1 MKKNIQTFLSIFVL
15 SSNVFAIAGFGVYGD
30 FDLLKYPE
38 GHSGNITEGD
48 ITANGV
54 KYNGFDNASGFGF
67 LFYIDAIPVVDL
79 EVDVEFVGNLYEYTP
94 YLAGQKLSSQ
104 ELPWGRVSTYLT
116 IRKEI
121 LGLSIPLLAKAQLY
135 GGLGFNKHKVIPIMT
150 EKVINEAFNT
160 DDLATALNSF
170 GADANPDQ
178 AATDLAKSMLENVE
192 NISGFHL
199 QAGVR
204 GKLLM
209 FNAFA
214 NARYTI
220 AKDVIPDKSGYPS
233 LWVGLAIGI

>member
-1 MKKNIQTFLSIFVL
+1 MKKIIQTFLPIFIL
-15 SSNVFAIAGFGVYGD
+15 SSQVFAIAGFGAYGD

-38 GHSGNITEGD
+38 GHSGNVTEDD

-54 KYNGFDNASGFGF
+54 KYNGFDNPKGFGF

-79 EVDVEFVGNLYEYTP
+79 EADIEFVGNLYEYTP
-94 YLAGQKLSSQ
+94 YLLGSAQTSQ
-104 ELPWGRVSTYLT
+104 ELPWGRVSTYVT

-135 GGLGFNKHKVIPIMT
+135 GGLGFNKHKVVPIMT
-150 EKVINEAFNT
+150 ADIIKDAFNA

-170 GADANPDQ
+170 GENADPDQ
-178 AATDLAKSMLENVE
+178 AATDLAKSMLDNVE
-192 NISGFHL
+192 DVSGFHL

-209 FNAFA
+209 FNAFV

-220 AKDVIPDKSGYPS
+220 ADVIPDKSGYPS

>member
-1 MKKNIQTFLSIFVL
+1 MKKLILSFLPIFIL
-15 SSNVFAIAGFGVYGD
+15 SSQVFAIAGFGAYGD
-30 FDLLKYPE
+30 FDLLKYPD
-38 GHSGNITEGD
+38 GSSGD
-48 ITANGV
+48 ISTYGV
-54 KYNGFDNASGFGF
+54 EYKGFDNAKGFGF

-79 EVDVEFVGNLYEYTP
+79 EADIEFVGNLYEYTP
-94 YLAGQKLSSQ
+94 YLLGAAQTSQ

-135 GGLGFNKHKVIPIMT
+135 GGVGFNKHKVVPIMT
-150 EKVINEAFNT
+150 ADVIKDALGG
-160 DDLATALNSF
+160 DDLEAALKLF
-170 GADANPDQ
+170 EADTEEGAK
-178 AATDLAKSMLENVE
+178 DLAKSMLDNVE
-192 NISGFHL
+192 DVSGFHL

-209 FNAFA
+209 FNAFV

-220 AKDVIPDKSGYPS
+220 ADVIPDKSGYPS

>member
-1 MKKNIQTFLSIFVL
+1 MKKIIQILLPVMI
-15 SSNVFAIAGFGVYGD
+15 SSQLFAIAGFGAYGD
-30 FDLLKYPE
+30 FDLLEYP
-38 GHSGNITEGD
+38 SGKSGD
-48 ITANGV
+48 LATYGV
-54 KYNGFDNASGFGF
+54 DYKGFNNAKGFGF

-79 EVDVEFVGNLYEYTP
+79 EADIEFVGNLYEYTP
-94 YLAGQKLSSQ
+94 YLLGAAQTSQ
-104 ELPWGRVSTYLT
+104 ELPWGRVSTYVT

-121 LGLSIPLLAKAQLY
+121 FGLSIPLLAKAQLY

-150 EKVINEAFNT
+150 EEVIKEAFDK

-170 GADANPDQ
+170 GEDADPDQ

-192 NISGFHL
+192 DISGFHL

-209 FNAFA
+209 FNAFV

-220 AKDVIPDKSGYPS
+220 ADVVPDKSGYPS
-233 LWVGLAIGI
+233 LWVGLALGI

>member
-1 MKKNIQTFLSIFVL
+1 MKKIIQTFLPLFIL
-15 SSNVFAIAGFGVYGD
+15 SSQVFAIAGFGAYGN
-30 FDLLKYPE
+30 FDLLKYPD
-38 GHSGNITEGD
+38 GSSGDLDTY
-48 ITANGV
+48 GV
-54 KYNGFDNASGFGF
+54 KYNGFDNAKGFGF

-79 EVDVEFVGNLYEYTP
+79 EADIEFVGNLYEYTP
-94 YLAGQKLSSQ
+94 YLAGDPLTS
-104 ELPWGRVSTYLT
+104 EDLPWGRVSTYVT

-150 EKVINEAFNT
+150 EKVIKEAFNT

-170 GADANPDQ
+170 GPGADPDQ

-192 NISGFHL
+192 DISGFHL

-209 FNAFA
+209 FNAFV

>member
-1 MKKNIQTFLSIFVL
+1 MKKIIQTFLPIFIL
-15 SSNVFAIAGFGVYGD
+15 SSQVFAIAGFGAYGD
-30 FDLLKYPE
+30 FDLLKYPA
-38 GHSGNITEGD
+38 GSSGDVDEY
-48 ITANGV
+48 GV
-54 KYNGFDNASGFGF
+54 EYKGFDNPKGFGF

-79 EVDVEFVGNLYEYTP
+79 EVDIEFVGNLYEYTP
-94 YLAGQKLSSQ
+94 YLAGDPLPS
-104 ELPWGRVSTYLT
+104 EDLPWGRVSTYVT

-135 GGLGFNKHKVIPIMT
+135 GGVGFNKHKVVPIMT
-150 EKVINEAFNT
+150 ADVIKDALGG
-160 DDLATALNSF
+160 DDLEAALKLF
-170 GADANPDQ
+170 EADTEEGAK
-178 AATDLAKSMLENVE
+178 DLAKSMLENVE
-192 NISGFHL
+192 DISGFHL

-233 LWVGLAIGI
+233 IWVGLALGI

>member
-1 MKKNIQTFLSIFVL
+1 MKKIIQTFLPIFIL
-15 SSNVFAIAGFGVYGD
+15 SSQVFAIAGFGAYGD
-30 FDLLKYPE
+30 FDLLKYPD
-38 GHSGNITEGD
+38 GSSGD
-48 ITANGV
+48 ISTYGV
-54 KYNGFDNASGFGF
+54 EYKGFDNAKGFGF

-79 EVDVEFVGNLYEYTP
+79 EADIEFVGNLYEYTP
-94 YLAGQKLSSQ
+94 YLLGAAQTSQ

-150 EKVINEAFNT
+150 EKVIKEAFNA
-160 DDLATALNSF
+160 DDLATALDSF
-170 GADANPDQ
+170 GTDADPDQ
-178 AATDLAKSMLENVE
+178 AATDLAKSMLDNVE
-192 NISGFHL
+192 DVSGFHL

-209 FNAFA
+209 FNAFV

-220 AKDVIPDKSGYPS
+220 ADVIPDKSGYPS

>member
-1 MKKNIQTFLSIFVL
+1 MKKIIQTFLPIFIL
-15 SSNVFAIAGFGVYGD
+15 SSQVFAIAGFGAYGD
-30 FDLLKYPE
+30 FDLLKYPA
-38 GHSGNITEGD
+38 GSSGDVDEY
-48 ITANGV
+48 GV
-54 KYNGFDNASGFGF
+54 EYKGFDNAKGFGF

-79 EVDVEFVGNLYEYTP
+79 EVDIEFVGNLYEYTP
-94 YLAGQKLSSQ
+94 YLLGAAQTSQ

-121 LGLSIPLLAKAQLY
+121 FGLSIPLLAKAQLY

-150 EKVINEAFNT
+150 EKVIKEAFNA
-160 DDLATALNSF
+160 DDLATALDSF
-170 GADANPDQ
+170 GTDADPDQ
-178 AATDLAKSMLENVE
+178 AATDLAKSMLDNVE
-192 NISGFHL
+192 DVSGFHL